1 MKNIPYEY
9 RRELSK
15 KFKYPIQAGTDVNLK
30 NEREALNAITH
41 VNVTVFEH
49 YEYILENASTLT
61 TTYQQIIT

>member
-41 VNVTVFEH
+41 VKRNS
-49 YEYILENASTLT
+49 IRTLRIHT
-61 TTYQQIIT
+61 RKR